1 MRRRPTLAL
10 ATVAVVALPG
20 LAAHAASKPATKPSC
35 NIVTDEKG
43 DTYVARQDPDHGVAD
58 DALDLVSADVVTTN
72 KAMTVVIRLAGLTV
86 PPSSS
91 PVGATY
97 QLTFRTST
105 SEELYY
111 VLVSTDPSGAPY
123 SDFGTKT
130 NLPAVTSVST
140 SLGTPTAT
148 VDTAKNLVRATFPL
162 SLFGS
167 TSVKPG
173 TKIFPEELTAGRGTR
188 GRGVFADDVVGGKTY
203 TAGKASCIK

>member
-1 MRRRPTLAL
+1 MRRRRTLAL
-10 ATVAVVALPG
+10 AALAVVALPG
-20 LAAHAASKPATKPSC
+20 AAQAAAKPAVKPSC
-35 NIVTDEKG
+35 NIVKDDTG
-43 DTYVARQDPDHGVAD
+43 DTYLLRQAPEAGVPD
-58 DALDLVSADVVTTN
+58 DALDLTSADVVTTP
-72 KAMTVVIRLAGLTV
+72 KTMTVAIRVAKLAV
-86 PPSSS
+86 PPQTS

-97 QLTFRTST
+97 QLTFTTST
-105 SEELYY
+105 SEALYY

-148 VDTAKNLVRATFPL
+148 VDTAKNLVKATFPL
-162 SLFGS
+162 TLFGG

-203 TAGKASCIK
+203 TAGKPSCIK